1 MRYDRAMKTSDFEL
15 DEQGGALRVT
25 LRRPPLNVLD
35 IATMRELRRA
45 IKDLPRRPDLKVL
58 VLRSALPGTFS
69 AGTDVS
75 DHRRE
80 RVGQMLGAFHRLVVF
95 LDEIPQATIAAVDGR
110 CLGGGCELALFCDI
124 VLATRRS
131 TFALPEIDL
140 GCFPPV
146 AAVALPRLAGR
157 VAHEMV
163 LLGEPIS
170 AEEALRRG
178 LINRVVDDVDEASND
193 WAARLAAKS
202 GSVLAFARRA
212 VRQGARGSFAKALA
226 RTERMYIEELTRT
239 RDSDEGVKAFLEKRR
254 PRWTD
259 K

>member
-1 MRYDRAMKTSDFEL
+1 LRYDRAMKTSDFEI
-15 DEQGGALRVT
+15 DERGGALWLT
-25 LRRPPLNVLD
+25 LQRPPLNVLD
-35 IATMRELRRA
+35 IPTLRELRRA
-45 IKDLPRRPDLKVL
+45 LKDLPRRHDLKVL
-58 VLRSALPGTFS
+58 VLRSGLPGTFS
-69 AGTDVS
+69 AGTDVR

-80 RVGQMLGAFHRLVVF
+80 RVSQMLGALHRLVLF
-95 LDEIPQATIAAVDGR
+95 LDQIPQATIAAVDGR
-110 CLGGGCELALFCDI
+110 CLGGGCELALFCDV
-124 VLATRRS
+124 VLATPRS

-146 AAVALPRLAGR
+146 AAVALPRLVGR

-170 AEEALRRG
+170 AEDALRRG
-178 LINRVVDDVDEASND
+178 LVNRVVDDLDAASED
-193 WAARLAAKS
+193 WVARLAAKS

-212 VRQGARGSFAKALA
+212 VRHGARGSFSKALA

-239 RDSDEGVKAFLEKRR
+239 RDSDEGLKAFLEKRR

-259 K
+259 R